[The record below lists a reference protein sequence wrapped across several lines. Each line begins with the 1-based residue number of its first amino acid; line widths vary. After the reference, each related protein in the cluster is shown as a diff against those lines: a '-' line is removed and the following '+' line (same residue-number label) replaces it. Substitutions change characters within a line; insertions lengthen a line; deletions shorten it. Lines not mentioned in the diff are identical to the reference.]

1 MCEIKSIPAP
11 QEKERGFFEF
21 WDKFKINKSRQIH
34 DQKLYDSVGNQKNK
48 DKIKEKNIYLYTAT
62 ISKFQQVFTDGTN

>member
-21 WDKFKINKSRQIH
+21 WDKFKINKS
-34 DQKLYDSVGNQKNK
+34 G
-48 DKIKEKNIYLYTAT
+48 
-62 ISKFQQVFTDGTN
+62 

>member
-1 MCEIKSIPAP
+1 MPVHLPPTQLC
-11 QEKERGFFEF
+11 EF

-34 DQKLYDSVGNQKNK
+34 DQKLYDSAGNQKNK
-48 DKIKEKNIYLYTAT
+48 DKIKEKNTYLYTAT